1 MPNVPT
7 DYRALEG
14 SERQMRAGARRV
26 AAADPNEIFTVSVR
40 VRRRPDAPQLPDLV
54 ALSLAPLSERKY
66 LSRADFAKEY
76 GASEND
82 LGAIED
88 FARANGLEVV
98 EASIPRRTVVLKG
111 TVAQMSKAFAVD
123 LAMYETAEEKYR
135 GREGKIYVPANIA
148 DIVEGVF
155 GLDDRKMARPN
166 ISSKT
171 KITPGGPGHTTAQLT
186 PPQVAKLYGFP
197 TPPEGFNQTIGLF
210 EFGGGYWFSDVQ
222 LFYDSVHLP
231 PPSIT
236 PVSVDGQTNAPEPLD
251 TNTVETLVD
260 INVAGSA
267 APRAKLAVYF
277 APWTQCGWVDVVTT
291 AIHDTT
297 NNPSVIS
304 ISWGYAE
311 NETAQGLE
319 WSLDAITAVHTTF
332 QEAAAM
338 GVTILV
344 ASGDNGSNCQISDG
358 KAHVQYPASDP
369 YVTCVGGT
377 RISKVS
383 GSIFTETTW
392 SNDGVTGGGI
402 SDIFYPPRF
411 PLPPW
416 QNWVTIPGSVNDGHI
431 ARGIPDIA
439 GYADPGY
446 ELFEEG
452 TKLGPVPGTSLAAP
466 LYAALVA
473 LINARLGI
481 PLGWLNPQL
490 YSLARDAATYAE
502 VFRDIE
508 DGLNNSVPPAPGY
521 TAGPGWDACTGLGI
535 VKSAPLLR
543 NLTAALERTICQQT
557 AQSVRNAINNH
568 GPRLTV
574 SEWTQVK
581 SQLEQCVREGY
592 LTQAAVSALI
602 TEYENSLKTSGGP
615 PRP

>member
-1 MPNVPT
+1 MPNIPT

-14 SERQMRAGARRV
+14 SERQMRAGARRI
-26 AAADPNEIFTVSVR
+26 ALADQNEVLTVSVR
-40 VRRRPDAPQLPDLV
+40 VRRRPDAPPLPDLV
-54 ALSLAPLSERKY
+54 ALSLAPLGERKY
-66 LSRADFAKEY
+66 LSREDFAKEY
-76 GASEND
+76 GASEKD
-82 LGAIED
+82 LDAIEE
-88 FARANGLEVV
+88 FARANGLDVV
-98 EASIPRRTVVLKG
+98 EVSIPRRTVVLKG

-123 LAMYETAEEKYR
+123 LAMYETAEERYR

-155 GLDDRKMARPN
+155 GLDNRKMAKPN
-166 ISSKT
+166 ISSK
-171 KITPGGPGHTTAQLT
+171 KKLTPGGSGHTTVPLT

-197 TPPEGFNQTIGLF
+197 APPEGFNQTIGIF
-210 EFGGGYWFSDVQ
+210 EFGGGYWPSDVQ
-222 LFYDSVHLP
+222 LFYQSVNLP
-231 PPSIT
+231 EPLIT
-236 PVSVDGQTNAPEPLD
+236 PISVDGQPNAPDLLD
-251 TNTVETLVD
+251 PSTEETLLD

-267 APRAKLAVYF
+267 APGAKLAVYF
-277 APWTQCGWVDVVTT
+277 APWSQNGWVDVVTT

-304 ISWGYAE
+304 ISWGWAE
-311 NETAQGLE
+311 NQTAYGLD
-319 WSLDAITAVHTTF
+319 WTPNAITTVNATF

-344 ASGDNGSNCQISDG
+344 SSGDYGSYCQIDDR

-377 RISKVS
+377 RISNVS
-383 GSIFTETTW
+383 GSNFTETTW

-402 SDIFYPPRF
+402 SDVFYPPHF

-446 ELFEEG
+446 ELFVDG

-466 LYAALVA
+466 FYAALVA
-473 LINARLGI
+473 LINARIGTQI
-481 PLGWLNPQL
+481 GWLNPQL
-490 YSLARDAATYAE
+490 YLLAREAATYAE
-502 VFRDIE
+502 VFRDIK
-508 DGLNNSVPPAPGY
+508 DGLSNAAAGSPGY
-521 TAGPGWDACTGLGI
+521 TAGPGWDACTGLGT
-535 VKSAPLLR
+535 VNGTSLLGTM
-543 NLTAALERTICQQT
+543 TATLESTICKQT
-557 AQSVRNAINNH
+557 AQSIRNAINNH

-574 SEWTQVK
+574 AEWTQVK

-592 LTQAAVSALI
+592 LTQATVNGLI
-602 TEYENSLKTSGGP
+602 TEYENWIKTSGGP
-615 PRP
+615 PRL